1 MSYPKGIL
9 SREKPNILWII
20 TDEQRT
26 DSLGCYGSPWA
37 KTPNIDWLAREGIVF
52 KNAITP
58 APVCVPARA
67 SLLTGRYPSDIGIWW
82 NHNGRDKRY
91 LPHLTYLFAQAGY
104 VTASFGKQH
113 YCSPNK
119 AFGVEYHKE
128 INGEIVDWYSFNPKY
143 EESRLDVVRYSKGP
157 FPWILGGI
165 FPEDMDKTV
174 EAEIIQRTIQWLE
187 KYDRN
192 EPFFLQVSLNA
203 PHTPVV
209 PPYPFYELYK
219 DTNIEYPLEVE
230 CRTERFHPQWIEK
243 DLKAFADVTSLS
255 KEEIEKARRCYYAEV
270 TFLDYE
276 VGILLRWM
284 KERSLLD
291 NTIVVFLSDHGTHIG
306 DYGLLQKQ
314 TFYEPVVKVPFIIW
328 YPLKFASGVEIETT
342 VETRWLL
349 PSLLD
354 LLGIDVL
361 SKCRSESLADTFL
374 FGTEPYKGPVFS
386 EFTLGSFGIR
396 ENDRL
401 VMVINGKWK
410 FFICIDSDID
420 DYCLFNIEEDPYELV
435 NLSFKEEYKDI
446 VIECLSLIN
455 RHLSNY

>member
-119 AFGVEYHKE
+119 AFEVEYHKE

-361 SKCRSESLADTFL
+361 SECRSESLADTFL

-396 ENDRL
+396 ENDRI

-410 FFICIDSDID
+410 FFTCIDSDID